1 MPSARCKALCCFSPW
16 FTPTENRARSKSCES
31 FPLAAQPVTKENFM
45 LKQFSEQELLGKPR
59 SPEQEAEILAL
70 QTMGDDTI
78 DFSDIPEIRAIPPG
92 AVRGRFYSTEIGRA
106 H

>member
-1 MPSARCKALCCFSPW
+1 
-16 FTPTENRARSKSCES
+16 
-31 FPLAAQPVTKENFM
+31 M

-78 DFSDIPEIRAIPPG
+78 DFSDIPEIRTIPAG
-92 AVRGRFYSTEIGRA
+92 AVRGQFYSSSTGLHVPVYLDPELQRSLLAIAIRKGVSLSDLVSQLLRKEIEIA
-106 H
+106 EVLA

>member
-1 MPSARCKALCCFSPW
+1 
-16 FTPTENRARSKSCES
+16 
-31 FPLAAQPVTKENFM
+31 M

-70 QTMGDDTI
+70 QTMGDETI

-92 AVRGRFYSTEIGRA
+92 AVRGRFYSTGTGLRVPVYLDPELQGRLLAIAIRKGVSLSDLVSQLLRKEIEIA
-106 H
+106 EVLA

>member
-1 MPSARCKALCCFSPW
+1 
-16 FTPTENRARSKSCES
+16 
-31 FPLAAQPVTKENFM
+31 M

-70 QTMGDDTI
+70 QTMGDETI

-92 AVRGRFYSTEIGRA
+92 AVRGRFYSTGAGHLVPVYLDPELQGRLLAIAIRKGVSLSDLVSQLLRKEIEIA
-106 H
+106 EVLA